1 MHLDTNPQR
10 DITLYILKWL
20 LLKKMITSVGED
32 VDKREQCMTIH
43 CWWECNLAD
52 PLQNTVQFP
61 QKYENRIIV

>member
-32 VDKREQCMTIH
+32 VDKRESCTLLLGMWI
-43 CWWECNLAD
+43 CAD
-52 PLQNTVQFP
+52 
-61 QKYENRIIV
+61 IM